1 MDYCEDLSAAEKI
14 IHYFFIKSCCEQTC
28 DLCSSRSGAFCVF
41 ALLITAA
48 WAVVIWQLSVH
59 EW

>member
-1 MDYCEDLSAAEKI
+1 MDYYEDLSETDKI
-14 IHYFFIKSCCEQTC
+14 WLYLCLNSCCDSTC
-28 DLCSSRSGAFCVF
+28 NLCSSRSGAFCVF

-48 WAVVIWQLSVH
+48 WAVVIWQLSIH

>member
-1 MDYCEDLSAAEKI
+1 MDYYQDLSETDKI
-14 IHYFFIKSCCEQTC
+14 WHYLCISSCCDLTC
-28 DLCSSRSGAFCVF
+28 DLCQTRNGAFCVF

-48 WAVVIWQLSVH
+48 GAVAIWQLSVH